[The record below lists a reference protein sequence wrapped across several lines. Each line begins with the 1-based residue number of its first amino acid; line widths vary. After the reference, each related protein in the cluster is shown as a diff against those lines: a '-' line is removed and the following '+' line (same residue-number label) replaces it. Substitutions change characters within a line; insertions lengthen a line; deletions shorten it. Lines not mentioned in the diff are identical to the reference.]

1 MKGAGPH
8 LEIVGLMKNAALL
21 GPVVMQR
28 ENEILV
34 GHNRPCEV
42 VKLLSECPGVREE
55 ANRNV
60 QKLSSNNPSMI
71 KELHR
76 NTPLALAIERDRQ
89 FKSPSRLPRSPYP

>member
-1 MKGAGPH
+1 MKGASPH
-8 LEIVGLMKNAALL
+8 LQVIGLMKNAALL

-42 VKLLSECPGVREE
+42 VKLLSECPGAREE

-76 NTPLALAIERDRQ
+76 KILLVLAIERDR
-89 FKSPSRLPRSPYP
+89 